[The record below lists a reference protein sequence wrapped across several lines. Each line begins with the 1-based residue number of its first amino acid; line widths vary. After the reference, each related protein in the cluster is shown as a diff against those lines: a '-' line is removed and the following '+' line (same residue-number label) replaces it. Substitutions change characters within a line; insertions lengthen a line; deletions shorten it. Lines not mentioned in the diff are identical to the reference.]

1 MINIDNQMDFRDTAL
16 LERAALITLES
27 VIPLNPDLSTASGR
41 SLGPDSAHV
50 DMTIVLTDDRQLH
63 ELNLDYLGVDAP
75 TDVLSFPAGE
85 IDPETESLYLGDIA
99 ISVPRAIQ
107 QAQNGG
113 HPVEAEA
120 QLLVVHGTLHLLG
133 YDHSTD
139 EEKNIMWSEQAK
151 VLERLGLSRIT
162 IQE

>member
-1 MINIDNQMDFRDTAL
+1 MIHIDNQMDFRDTAL
-16 LERAALITLES
+16 LERAALLTLET
-27 VIPLNPDLSTASGR
+27 VPPLSDFELDPAHGDLS
-41 SLGPDSAHV
+41 
-50 DMTIVLTDDRQLH
+50 IVLTDDRQLH
-63 ELNLDYLGVDAP
+63 ELNLDYLNVDSP
-75 TDVLSFPAGE
+75 TDVLSFLAGE
-85 IDPETESLYLGDIA
+85 VDPETEALYLGDIA
-99 ISVPRAIQ
+99 ISIPRAMQ

-139 EEKNIMWSEQAK
+139 EEKAVMWAEQAK
-151 VLERLGLSRIT
+151 VLQRLGLSRIT

>member
-1 MINIDNQMDFRDTAL
+1 MINIDNQMDFRDTTL

-27 VIPLNPDLSTASGR
+27 VSPLNPDL
-41 SLGPDSAHV
+41 GPESAHA

-85 IDPETESLYLGDIA
+85 VDPETEELYLGDIA
-99 ISVPRAIQ
+99 ISIPRAAQ
-107 QAQNGG
+107 QAQTGG

-133 YDHSTD
+133 YDHSTE
-139 EEKNIMWSEQAK
+139 EEKAVMWAEQAR
-151 VLERLGLSRIT
+151 VLEKLGLSRIQ

>member
-1 MINIDNQMDFRDTAL
+1 MINIDNQMDFRDTTL

-27 VIPLNPDLSTASGR
+27 VSPLNPDL
-41 SLGPDSAHV
+41 GPESAHA

-85 IDPETESLYLGDIA
+85 VDPETEELYLGDIA
-99 ISVPRAIQ
+99 ISMPRAAQ
-107 QAQNGG
+107 QAQTGG

-133 YDHSTD
+133 YDHGTE
-139 EEKNIMWSEQAK
+139 EEKAVMWSEQAR
-151 VLERLGLSRIT
+151 VLEKLGLSRIQ

>member
-1 MINIDNQMDFRDTAL
+1 MIHIDNQMDFRDTAL
-16 LERAALITLES
+16 LERAALLTLETAP
-27 VIPLNPDLSTASGR
+27 PLNPDLA
-41 SLGPDSAHV
+41 PDSTHA

-63 ELNLDYLGVDAP
+63 ELNLDYLNVDSP

-85 IDPETESLYLGDIA
+85 VDPETGSLYLGDIA

-139 EEKNIMWSEQAK
+139 EEKAVMWAEQAK

>member
-1 MINIDNQMDFRDTAL
+1 MINIDNQMDFRDTTL

-27 VIPLNPDLSTASGR
+27 VSPLNPDL
-41 SLGPDSAHV
+41 GPESAHA

-85 IDPETESLYLGDIA
+85 VDPETEELYLGDIA
-99 ISVPRAIQ
+99 ISMPRAAQ
-107 QAQNGG
+107 QAQTGG

-133 YDHSTD
+133 YDHSTE
-139 EEKNIMWSEQAK
+139 EEKAVMWSEQAR
-151 VLERLGLSRIT
+151 VLEKLGLSRIQ

>member
-1 MINIDNQMDFRDTAL
+1 MINIDNQMDFRETAL

-27 VIPLNPDLSTASGR
+27 VTPLSD
-41 SLGPDSAHV
+41 LGPDSAHA
-50 DMTIVLTDDRQLH
+50 DMTIVLADDRQLH
-63 ELNLDYLGVDAP
+63 ELNLDYLGVDSP

-85 IDPETESLYLGDIA
+85 VDPETESLYLGDIA
-99 ISVPRAIQ
+99 ISIPCATQ
-107 QAQNGG
+107 QAENGG

-120 QLLVVHGTLHLLG
+120 QLLVVHGVLHLLG

-139 EEKNIMWSEQAK
+139 EEKAVMWAEQAK
-151 VLERLGLSRIT
+151 VLERLGLSRIQ

>member
-1 MINIDNQMDFRDTAL
+1 MIHIDNQMDFRDTAL

-27 VIPLNPDLSTASGR
+27 VTPLNPDLGPASTHA
-41 SLGPDSAHV
+41 
-50 DMTIVLTDDRQLH
+50 DMSIVLTDDRQLH
-63 ELNLDYLGVDAP
+63 ELNLDYLNVDAP
-75 TDVLSFPAGE
+75 TDVLSFSAGE
-85 IDPETESLYLGDIA
+85 VDPETETLYLGDVA
-99 ISVPRAIQ
+99 ISIPRAIQ

-113 HPVEAEA
+113 HSVEAEV
-120 QLLVVHGTLHLLG
+120 QLLVVHGILHLLG

-139 EEKNIMWSEQAK
+139 EEKAVMWAEQSK

>member
-16 LERAALITLES
+16 LERAALVTLETVS
-27 VIPLNPDLSTASGR
+27 PQNPDLE
-41 SLGPDSAHV
+41 PDSATA

-63 ELNLDYLGVDAP
+63 ELNVDYLGVDAP

-85 IDPETESLYLGDIA
+85 VDPETEVLYLGDIA
-99 ISVPRAIQ
+99 ISIPRAAQ
-107 QAQNGG
+107 QAQTGG
-113 HPVEAEA
+113 HSVEAEV
-120 QLLVVHGTLHLLG
+120 QLLVIHGTLHLLG
-133 YDHSTD
+133 YDHGTD
-139 EEKNIMWSEQAK
+139 EEKAVMWAEQAK

>member
-1 MINIDNQMDFRDTAL
+1 MINIDNQMDFRETAL

-27 VIPLNPDLSTASGR
+27 VTPLSDF
-41 SLGPDSAHV
+41 GPEWATGDI
-50 DMTIVLTDDRQLH
+50 TIVLADDRQLH
-63 ELNLDYLGVDAP
+63 ELNLDYLGVDSP

-85 IDPETESLYLGDIA
+85 VDPETESLYLGDIA
-99 ISVPRAIQ
+99 ISIPRATQ
-107 QAQNGG
+107 QAQTGG
-113 HPVEAEA
+113 HPVAAEV

-139 EEKNIMWSEQAK
+139 DEKAVMWAEQAK
-151 VLERLGLSRIT
+151 VLEKLGLSRIQ

>member
-16 LERAALITLES
+16 LERAALTTLEN
-27 VIPLNPDLSTASGR
+27 VTPLSD
-41 SLGPDSAHV
+41 LGPEWATGDI
-50 DMTIVLTDDRQLH
+50 TIALTDDRQLH
-63 ELNLDYLGVDAP
+63 ELNLDYLGVDSP

-99 ISVPRAIQ
+99 ISVPRAAQ
-107 QAQNGG
+107 QAEAGG
-113 HPVEAEA
+113 HSIEAEA

-139 EEKNIMWSEQAK
+139 EEKAVMWAEQAK
-151 VLERLGLSRIT
+151 VLERLGLSRIK

>member
-1 MINIDNQMDFRDTAL
+1 MINIDNQMDFRDTTL

-27 VIPLNPDLSTASGR
+27 VSPLNPDL
-41 SLGPDSAHV
+41 GPESAHA

-85 IDPETESLYLGDIA
+85 VDPETEELYLGDIA
-99 ISVPRAIQ
+99 ISMPRAAQ
-107 QAQNGG
+107 QAQTGG

-133 YDHSTD
+133 YDHSTE
-139 EEKNIMWSEQAK
+139 EEKAVMWAEQAR
-151 VLERLGLSRIT
+151 VLEKLGLSRIQ

>member
-1 MINIDNQMDFRDTAL
+1 MIAYEIELQAEVEVAAEIEPAL
-16 LERAALITLES
+16 LVAAAAAAAQQGIPAGTAFTL
-27 VIPLNPDLSTASGR
+27 L
-41 SLGPDSAHV
+41 
-50 DMTIVLTDDRQLH
+50 LTDDTTLRQL
-63 ELNLDYLGVDAP
+63 NRDFRGYDQT

-85 IDPETESLYLGDIA
+85 PSFPGEAAYLGDIA
-99 ISVPRAIQ
+99 ISIPRAMQ
-107 QAQNGG
+107 QAENGG

-133 YDHSTD
+133 YDHGTD
-139 EEKNIMWSEQAK
+139 EDKAVMWAEQAK